1 MTDQQPPSP
10 PPQVEDIF
18 TLDPRHRQ
26 TLLALARRSIV
37 QGLETGRPLS
47 VAPEEFDEP
56 LRARRAAFV
65 TLTTWGNLRGCI
77 GHLEA
82 IQPLVRDVADNAFA
96 AAFRDPRFPP
106 LAARE
111 LGPLQIEISVLTP
124 ATPLRF
130 GSEAELLALI
140 EPGRDG
146 LILEAGA
153 ARGTFLPTVW
163 ESLPDRRDFLR
174 HLKQKAGL
182 PPDYWSDRLRVS
194 RYRTEAF
201 SEGDEAGESAS

>member
-1 MTDQQPPSP
+1 MQDFAET
-10 PPQVEDIF
+10 F
-18 TLDPRHRQ
+18 TLNPAHRQ
-26 TLLALARRSIV
+26 TLLALARHSIV
-37 QGLETGRPLS
+37 QGLETGRPLP

-65 TLTTWGNLRGCI
+65 TLTTGGRLRGCI

-106 LAARE
+106 LTTGE
-111 LGPLQIEISVLTP
+111 LEDLQIEISVLTP
-124 ATPLRF
+124 ATPLSF

-146 LILEAGA
+146 LIHI
-153 ARGTFLPTVW
+153 
-163 ESLPDRRDFLR
+163 S
-174 HLKQKAGL
+174 
-182 PPDYWSDRLRVS
+182 RLAPGKERVE
-194 RYRTEAF
+194 RVEDVV
-201 SEGDEAGESAS
+201 SEGDRVKVRVLEIDKQNRISLEKLEE

>member
-18 TLDPRHRQ
+18 TLDPRHSQ

-124 ATPLRF
+124 PKTVDGVEDIA
-130 GSEAELLALI
+130 I
-140 EPGRDG
+140 GRDG
-146 LILEAGA
+146 ILID
-153 ARGTFLPTVW
+153 RGGRRAVFLPQVAPEQNWDLETT
-163 ESLPDRRDFLR
+163 LA
-174 HLKQKAGL
+174 HLAMKAGM
-182 PPDYWSDRLRVS
+182 PADAW
-194 RYRTEAF
+194 RTNTTFQTFQAQVFHEMR
-201 SEGDEAGESAS
+201 